1 LIHVGLHLKK
11 IKMMKLRSFILAGS
25 LFVALPLASSVAYL
39 GVSINIAPPVLPV
52 VVQPPCPVAGY
63 IWTPGYWG
71 WGGGG
76 YYWVPGVWV
85 APPAV
90 GLLWTPPWWGWN
102 NGVYVFNEGY
112 WGPTVGFYGGVNYG
126 YGYFGSGYWGGHWE
140 GNTFR
145 YNTAVT
151 RVDTNVVHNTF
162 VDRSVV
168 NKQVN
173 TSRAAFNGPNGVKAE
188 PTAEQKAAAEN
199 ARKMPATSEQRA
211 RQEAAS
217 KDRNLQASENKGQ
230 PKDDAIKSFDKRASA
245 EHGKGAGAEGL
256 GTAAEARKAE
266 NKAGNVAEH
275 QRKEAGTAGGHGN
288 RHEAD
293 NQQRKRNVEGSKAK
307 AASGKAKK
315 HQGPPSGHHE
325 MTQKSRQPKMA
336 AHGPQMGG
344 KHPQTAGKG
353 AKATGQQQGKKKKG
367 KPEQPHGHH

>member
-1 LIHVGLHLKK
+1 
-11 IKMMKLRSFILAGS
+11 MKLRSFVLAGF
-25 LFVALPLASSVAYL
+25 LFAALPLAPVGAAV

-71 WGGGG
+71 YGPVG

-112 WGPTVGFYGGVNYG
+112 WGPTVGFYGGINYG
-126 YGYFGSGYWGGHWE
+126 YGYSGSGYWGGHWE
-140 GNTFR
+140 GDTFR

-151 RVDTNVVHNTF
+151 RVNTNVVHNTY

-168 NKQVN
+168 NKQVD
-173 TSRAAFNGPNGVKAE
+173 TSRASFNGPNGVKAE
-188 PTAEQKAAAEN
+188 PTAEQRAAAEN

-211 RQEAAS
+211 RHEAAA
-217 KDRNLQASENKGQ
+217 KDRNLQASVNHGQ
-230 PKDDAIKSFDKRASA
+230 PKDDAIRSFDKSAGA

-256 GTAAEARKAE
+256 GTDAEARKAE
-266 NKAGNVAEH
+266 TKPGNVTEH
-275 QRKEAGTAGGHGN
+275 QRKEAGNAEEHGN

-293 NQQRKRNVEGSKAK
+293 NQQRKRNVEGSKGK
-307 AASGKAKK
+307 ARSGKTAE
-315 HQGPPSGHHE
+315 HQGSASGHHE
-325 MTQKSRQPKMA
+325 MTQKSR
-336 AHGPQMGG
+336 HPQMGA
-344 KHPQTAGKG
+344 AGPKG
-353 AKATGQQQGKKKKG
+353 SGNRAPATGPQQKDKKKSG
-367 KPEQPHGHH
+367 KPEKQHGQR

>member
-1 LIHVGLHLKK
+1 
-11 IKMMKLRSFILAGS
+11 MMKLRSFALAGF
-25 LFVALPLASSVAYL
+25 LFVALPLAPLGAYV

-52 VVQPPCPVAGY
+52 VAQPPCPVAGY

-102 NGVYVFNEGY
+102 NGVYVFNQGY
-112 WGPTVGFYGGVNYG
+112 WGPTVGFYGGINYG
-126 YGYFGSGYWGGHWE
+126 YGYSGNGYWGGRWE
-140 GNTFR
+140 GDSFR

-151 RVDTNVVHNTF
+151 RVNTNVVHNTY
-162 VDRSVV
+162 VDQSV
-168 NKQVN
+168 NRQVN

-188 PTAEQKAAAEN
+188 PTAEQKAAGEN

-211 RQEAAS
+211 RQEAAA

-230 PKDDAIKSFDKRASA
+230 PNADAINSFDKREQHGRSAGA

-256 GTAAEARKAE
+256 GAAAGERNAE
-266 NKAGNVAEH
+266 NKPGNVTEH
-275 QRKEAGTAGGHGN
+275 QRKEAGTAGEHGN

-293 NQQRKRNVEGSKAK
+293 NQQRKRNVEGSKGK
-307 AASGKAKK
+307 ARSGKTAK
-315 HQGPPSGHHE
+315 HEGSARGPHE

-344 KHPQTAGKG
+344 KHPQAGG
-353 AKATGQQQGKKKKG
+353 NRGPATGPQQKGKKKSG
-367 KPEQPHGHH
+367 KPEKQQGHR